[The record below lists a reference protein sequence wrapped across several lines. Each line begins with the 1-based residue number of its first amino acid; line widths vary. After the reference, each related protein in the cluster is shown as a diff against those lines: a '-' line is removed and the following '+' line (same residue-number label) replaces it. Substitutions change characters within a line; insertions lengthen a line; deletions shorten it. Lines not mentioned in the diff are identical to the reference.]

1 MGFLGY
7 CAIIWLCFPP
17 WPYMYAGCG
26 GEQGTDSL
34 SELVLLVC
42 IAWLPKC
49 PGFLLLP
56 APSSWEWGAREL
68 FSNKENNSS
77 TSGLS
82 RRGGRGRGRLWLPV
96 AQGAGKQERCR
107 GEPLAGAEWSAGLPT
122 LLPWCC
128 YQGPSAACGVSSK
141 SWSNTCR

>member
-42 IAWLPKC
+42 IAWLPSALASFSCLRLPRGNEVRESFSVTRKITAAPVVYPEEEEGAEGVC
-49 PGFLLLP
+49 VCLWHSVRASKSNAVGSPCRGPCGLLASRHSFRGAVIKDCLLLVG
-56 APSSWEWGAREL
+56 S
-68 FSNKENNSS
+68 
-77 TSGLS
+77 
-82 RRGGRGRGRLWLPV
+82 V
-96 AQGAGKQERCR
+96 
-107 GEPLAGAEWSAGLPT
+107 
-122 LLPWCC
+122 
-128 YQGPSAACGVSSK
+128 
-141 SWSNTCR
+141 